1 MKCLVYHGAMQTT
14 NPWTKNLH
22 GYTVKSVTNWMKWTS
37 EFYSVCYG
45 FSDKDSQS
53 FTSETFRKVSL
64 TKMACRFL
72 FIYMEGFIFFPRFFC
87 TFCFGIIS
95 DFFFFSFLYS
105 LFFYTISFLKRWLW
119 KRLKFPRLYDLNWNF
134 LYVNI
139 LNCDCKTAIKQTKQ
153 TNKGGAKFDIARIGV
168 HPFYDYR
175 KITNWHNNLRD
186 IANS

>member
-1 MKCLVYHGAMQTT
+1 MHEWMWNPGSCTSLLDRESTWQEASETTSLMKPKFMIKSSILMKCLVYHGAMQTT

-72 FIYMEGFIFFPRFFC
+72 FIYMEGFNFFSLGFFC
-87 TFCFGIIS
+87 TFCFCIIS
-95 DFFFFSFLYS
+95 DFFLFVSLLSFLLYYLFLEAVTMETFKISPS
-105 LFFYTISFLKRWLW
+105 LWSQ
-119 KRLKFPRLYDLNWNF
+119 LKFS
-134 LYVNI
+134 V
-139 LNCDCKTAIKQTKQ
+139 CKHTKL
-153 TNKGGAKFDIARIGV
+153 
-168 HPFYDYR
+168 
-175 KITNWHNNLRD
+175 WL
-186 IANS
+186 

>member
-1 MKCLVYHGAMQTT
+1 MIKSSILMKCLVYHGAMQTT

-22 GYTVKSVTNWMKWTS
+22 GYTDKSVTDWTRWTS

-64 TKMACRFL
+64 TKMACIFL
-72 FIYMEGFIFFPRFFC
+72 FIYMEGLFFSLVFFVL
-87 TFCFGIIS
+87 FVLALFRI
-95 DFFFFSFLYS
+95 FFFSFLYS

-139 LNCDCKTAIKQTKQ
+139 LNCDCKTAIKQTNKQ
-153 TNKGGAKFDIARIGV
+153 QSSRI
-168 HPFYDYR
+168 F
-175 KITNWHNNLRD
+175 KLISL
-186 IANS
+186 